1 MQLSIQVSKAKA
13 ANVSI
18 IKNLGKSC
26 LSLFLVL
33 GLVACKD
40 EGAGGWG
47 AVTPQV
53 TYLTATTEPLNLVSQ
68 LPGRLEA
75 IRTAEVRA
83 QVAGI
88 ILEKKFQ
95 EGSEVKAGDVLF
107 QIDPAPYQAAV
118 ALAQGQ
124 LARAKATL
132 HEAQSRE
139 KRLSRLKANNSA
151 SQQELETAEANLL
164 RARAEIQVAEANLTS
179 AKLNLNYAEV
189 KAPISGRIG
198 KAFVTEGM
206 LVGQGEA
213 TLLAKIQQLDPIYAD
228 FKQAAAQ
235 TLQMQ
240 QALAQGKIVVKNE
253 EQQLELEVAG
263 THYPLAGKLLFADL
277 SVEESTGQITLRGEF
292 PNPNAQL
299 LPGLFARVTL
309 NLGTDPA
316 AFLLPQRAIK
326 RLGDGQAYILLVN
339 ANNEVEQR
347 LVTLGEMYAD
357 RWHLL
362 SGVKEGDKVITST
375 TVRLQPGAKV
385 EAKPTADTANTR
397 GE

>member
-1 MQLSIQVSKAKA
+1 MQIKSSLSKKLLQGLGVSL
-13 ANVSI
+13 VV
-18 IKNLGKSC
+18 
-26 LSLFLVL
+26 VL
-33 GLVACKD
+33 GLTACSGGGD
-40 EGAGGWG
+40 QGGWG

-53 TYLTATTEPLNLVSQ
+53 TYLTAQPEPLNLTSQ

-75 IRTAEVRA
+75 VRTADVRA
-83 QVAGI
+83 QVSGI

-95 EGSEVKAGDVLF
+95 EGTEVKAGEVLF

-139 KRLSRLKANNSA
+139 KRLSQLKANNSA
-151 SQQELETAEANLL
+151 SQQDLETAEANLL

-228 FKQAAAQ
+228 FKQAAAHA
-235 TLQMQ
+235 LQMQ
-240 QALAQGKIVVKNE
+240 QALAQGKIQVKKE
-253 EQQLELEVAG
+253 EQKLQLEVAG
-263 THYPLAGKLLFADL
+263 TQYPLTGKLLFADL
-277 SVEESTGQITLRGEF
+277 AVEESTGQITLRGEF
-292 PNPNAQL
+292 PNPEAQL
-299 LPGLFARVTL
+299 LPGLFARVKL
-309 NLGTDPA
+309 DLGTDPA

-339 ANNEVEQR
+339 AENEIEQR

-362 SGVKEGDKVITST
+362 SGLQAGDKVIIST
-375 TVRLQPGAKV
+375 TQRLQPGAKV
-385 EAKPTADTANTR
+385 EAKPAATSAK
-397 GE
+397 EE